1 MGRQNNNGSGGRAG
15 GEIQT
20 EHFQPIISLPE
31 YGTGPPFVGDKKG
44 FSSLESFTRPRRI
57 ISSPKQKGGEET
69 SSESSQH
76 MGRSCKYTG
85 EINKRGNHECRG
97 RPNQEWMAVSI
108 QVSVNGLICQFL

>member
-1 MGRQNNNGSGGRAG
+1 MGRQTNNGSGGRAG

-57 ISSPKQKGGEET
+57 ISSPKQKGGKNVEVRGIEPRA
-69 SSESSQH
+69 SRMRSE
-76 MGRSCKYTG
+76 RST
-85 EINKRGNHECRG
+85 I
-97 RPNQEWMAVSI
+97 
-108 QVSVNGLICQFL
+108 